1 MAVGRGDLS
10 GANCHAIVVGTGC
23 YGGSGQGALSDL
35 PSAARSARAVAAV
48 LEEKCG
54 LNGRVTAIIDPRGP
68 TEVLA
73 AVQAAIDASEGGVVL
88 FCFVGHGLVGPGQ
101 QLYLATSDTS
111 SAVDTVHAV
120 PFDQVSKRLAD
131 AAASTVVVLDCCF
144 SGLAQVAPRESYREV
159 LASARPEG
167 SFLLASATH
176 YAASFAPPNA
186 EHTLFSGEL
195 LRLLTEGD
203 PGGPNW
209 FTLLDV
215 YRILDHRFQG
225 SAARPHSDG
234 VGRASDLVL
243 ARNPGRRVHD
253 TTAAP
258 EIEQGG
264 GPCPYPGMRPFL
276 PEQHHLFFGREELT
290 RSLVRRVTAGPHP
303 SPVVLVGAS
312 GAGKSSLLRAGL
324 IAGLE
329 TERVLLLLGP
339 GARPF
344 HSLVESWATAI
355 GRPFAEVEKDL
366 ATGRFSPLGPDVLV
380 IDQLEEIF
388 TECQDPEERELF
400 VRALAA
406 AGTAGPRIVLGLR
419 ADFYDQVLN
428 DTRLDAIVRSGQFTV
443 SAMSNTELRAAIER
457 PAEQAG
463 LRLEDGLSDHIL
475 RELRQERAVEGD
487 AVPLPFLAHAL
498 RQTWAG
504 RRGTTLTFTAF
515 QTAGGIRTAVART
528 ADEVHDGLGAADRSR
543 LRELLLRMILVVD
556 DRGRAVR
563 RRVPVAELDQ
573 DADLLG
579 LLTAARLVVVDQ
591 DEAQLCHDS
600 LLHAWPRLQDWI
612 VENRA
617 GLLVRRRLGDAADG
631 WHEAGRPES
640 GLYGGDQLASVRA
653 QLAGNVGAFHM
664 RRVEH
669 DFLDASHRAEHRRTK
684 LRRIVV
690 SVVTVLALL
699 ATTLAVLARGAQQD
713 AESRETIL
721 IANEIAAQADA
732 MRARDPQTALRL
744 SLAAYR
750 TADTPDTRSSL
761 YAAYLTEAP
770 VDVPGGYRA
779 AVLNLAFSQDGD
791 VLATSQVGGQI
802 QLWDLSQRN
811 IPVKAGALKLQGSAA
826 IAFHPRSR
834 LLAAQTA
841 TDLTLWDV
849 SEPERPERLSER
861 EIPKGMTYALGFAP
875 DGRTLA
881 AGGDQGRLR
890 LWDVSNPTAPAL
902 RTDRSVAAEALM
914 SLAFRRDGL
923 MVTGNGIS
931 GTGKAERPAEV
942 RLWDARDPADARLL
956 DTAEAPSVM
965 AVAAHPTRNLLVA
978 TGAKGVMAWWRVES
992 GHRLV
997 RAEYEDARDNIW
1009 GYSSD
1014 LPSLSFRPDGER
1026 LAAASNSA
1034 QQGALVRA
1042 TVATDF
1048 ELFSS
1053 YAERG
1058 TAPSGEPAQSVA
1070 YSPDGDQLAVGDM
1083 AGNVRVWPQ
1092 RTPAPRIRG
1101 TMTTPDPGA
1110 SPINGDGTLMVVAT
1124 PAKTFQVWDLRPA
1137 NTAKGRDPRVR
1148 FTLPKGWEARYFLP
1162 GAERSVLLAHRW
1174 TEGTNNHTFRLW
1186 DFTGDENKPPV
1197 PGEEFHLEAED
1208 VRTAVSA
1215 DGGLLVLGDLF
1226 SATVRAWDIRDP
1238 LRPVRGGTISAAQTP
1253 ERQSMFFMGNRGFAI
1268 IDRGKPGHDKPTGLR
1283 IWDLTDPARPFKVR
1297 LLPDAATG
1305 QAVYVPSS
1313 HLLMHDVLAER
1324 TQLWDMRDIRKPR
1337 KADLLPAASGGY
1349 LPVGKDVLATILT
1362 DGTVQFWDVR
1372 NPYQARKTGVMRFDT
1387 RLEDITMSPD
1397 RKRVLT
1403 SSPYRVWDSR
1413 AGGPWHTPAIATLAD
1428 MQDVRLLPGNNP
1440 FAAVVP
1446 DNFREGRVPS
1456 GLTYL
1461 IDLDTD
1467 RIYERLCATH
1477 PLNVD
1482 KDLWKALIPH
1492 LDHRR
1497 SCD

>member
-1 MAVGRGDLS
+1 MGRGDLS
-10 GANCHAIVVGTGC
+10 GVNCHAIVVGTGC

-35 PSAARSARAVAAV
+35 PSAARSARAVAAA

-54 LNGRVTAIIDPRGP
+54 LDGRVTAIIDPRGP

-88 FCFVGHGLVGPGQ
+88 FYFVGHGLVGPGQ
-101 QLYLATSDTS
+101 QLYLATSTTS
-111 SAVDTVHAV
+111 AVVDTVHAV

-176 YAASFAPPNA
+176 YAASFAPPNT

-203 PGGPNW
+203 PGGPSW

-253 TTAAP
+253 ATAVP
-258 EIEQGG
+258 ETEQGG

-303 SPVVLVGAS
+303 GPVVLVGSS

-324 IAGLE
+324 VAGLE
-329 TERVLLLLGP
+329 TERVLLLPGP

-344 HSLVESWATAI
+344 HSLVDSWATAT

-366 ATGRFSPLGPDVLV
+366 ATGRFSPLGSDVLV

-400 VRALAA
+400 VRALSA
-406 AGTAGPRIVLGLR
+406 AGPDGPRIVLGLR
-419 ADFYDQVLN
+419 ADFYDQALN

-443 SAMSNTELRAAIER
+443 SAMSDAELRVAVER

-475 RELRQERAVEGD
+475 RELRQERADEGD
-487 AVPLPFLAHAL
+487 AVALPFLAHAL

-515 QTAGGIRTAVART
+515 QAAGGIRASVART
-528 ADEVHDGLGAADRSR
+528 ADEVHDGLGTTDRRR
-543 LRELLLRMILVVD
+543 LRELLLRMVLVVD

-563 RRVPVAELDQ
+563 RRVPVTELDQ
-573 DADLLG
+573 AADLLG

-612 VENRA
+612 SENRA

-653 QLAGNVGAFHM
+653 QLAENVGALHM
-664 RRVEH
+664 RRVEQ
-669 DFLDASHRAEHRRTK
+669 DFVDASHRAERRRKK
-684 LRRIVV
+684 LRRTVF
-690 SVVTVLALL
+690 SVVTVLALI
-699 ATTLAVLARGAQQD
+699 ATTLAAIARGAQQD
-713 AESRETIL
+713 AEGRATVST
-721 IANEIAAQADA
+721 ANEIAAQADA
-732 MRARDPQTALRL
+732 MRTRDPQTALRL

-750 TADTPDTRSSL
+750 TAETPATRSSL
-761 YAAYLTEAP
+761 YASYLTEAP
-770 VDVPGGYRA
+770 VDVPGGHRA

-791 VLATSQVGGQI
+791 VLATSQAGGKI
-802 QLWDLSQRN
+802 QLWNLSRRN
-811 IPVKAGALKLQGSAA
+811 EPVKAGALKLRGSAA

-834 LLAAQTA
+834 MLAAQTA

-849 SEPERPERLSER
+849 SEPERPERLSVR
-861 EIPKGMTYALGFAP
+861 EIPEGMTYTVAFAP

-890 LWDVSNPTAPAL
+890 LWDVSNPAAPTR
-902 RTDRSVAAEALM
+902 RTDRSVAAEALI

-931 GTGKAERPAEV
+931 GTGETERPAEV
-942 RLWDARDPADARLL
+942 RLWDVRDPADARLL

-978 TGAKGVMAWWRVES
+978 TGAKGVMAWWRVEK
-992 GHRLV
+992 GRRLV
-997 RAEYEDARDNIW
+997 RAEPDARDGIW
-1009 GYSSD
+1009 GYPD
-1014 LPSLSFRPDGER
+1014 LPSLSFRPDGEL
-1026 LAAASNSA
+1026 LAAAGNSD
-1034 QQGALVRA
+1034 QGGALVRA

-1048 ELFSS
+1048 ELFDYS
-1053 YAERG
+1053 AEQG
-1058 TAPSGEPAQSVA
+1058 TAPSGEPAQAVA
-1070 YSPDGDQLAVGDM
+1070 YSPDGDQLAVGDV

-1092 RTPAPRIRG
+1092 RTPAPRVRG
-1101 TMTTPDPGA
+1101 TMTTPDPGT
-1110 SPINGDGTLMVVAT
+1110 SPISNDGTLMVVAT
-1124 PAKTFQVWDLRPA
+1124 PAKTYQVWDLRPA
-1137 NTAKGRDPRVR
+1137 NTARGKDPRVR

-1162 GAERSVLLAHRW
+1162 GTDRPVLLAHHW
-1174 TEGTNNHTFRLW
+1174 TESTGDHVFRLW
-1186 DFTGDENKPPV
+1186 AFGDDGKKPPV
-1197 PGEEFHLEAED
+1197 PGEEIHLQAGD

-1215 DGGLLVLGDLF
+1215 DSGLLVLGDLF
-1226 SATVRAWDIRDP
+1226 TATVRVWDIQDP
-1238 LRPVRGGTISAAQTP
+1238 LRPVRGGTITAAQIP
-1253 ERQSMFFMGNRGFAI
+1253 ERQSMFFMGDRGFAI
-1268 IDRGKPGHDKPTGLR
+1268 ADRGEPGQDRPSDLR
-1283 IWDLTDPARPFKVR
+1283 IWDLTDPARPFKSR
-1297 LLPDAATG
+1297 LLPGAAAG
-1305 QAVYVPSS
+1305 RAVYVPSS
-1313 HLLMHDVLAER
+1313 HLLMHDAVPER

-1349 LPVGKDVLATILT
+1349 LPVGKDVLATTLT
-1362 DGTVQFWDVR
+1362 DGTVQFWDVS
-1372 NPYQARKTGVMRFDT
+1372 NPYKARKTGAMRFDT
-1387 RLEDITMSPD
+1387 PLKDIRLSPD
-1397 RKRVLT
+1397 GKRVLT
-1403 SSPYRVWDSR
+1403 SPPYRVWDSG
-1413 AGGPWHTPAIATLAD
+1413 AGGMWHTPAVAALAGVK
-1428 MQDVRLLPGNNP
+1428 DVKLLPGNNP

-1446 DNFREGRVPS
+1446 DDFGDEQVTS

-1461 IDLDTD
+1461 LDLDTD
-1467 RIYERLCATH
+1467 RIYERLCTTH
-1477 PLNVD
+1477 PLNVG
-1482 KDLWKALIPH
+1482 KDLWKALFPH